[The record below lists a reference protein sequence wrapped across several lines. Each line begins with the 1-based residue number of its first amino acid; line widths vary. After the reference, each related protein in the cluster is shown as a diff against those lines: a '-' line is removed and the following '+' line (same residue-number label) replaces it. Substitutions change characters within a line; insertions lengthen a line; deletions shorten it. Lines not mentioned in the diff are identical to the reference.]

1 MARVRTG
8 NPNGRPPLAINGDKV
23 DLHMHLPADIMKKID
38 RLRREAETRKDVIV
52 RILREYAE

>member
-23 DLHMHLPADIMKKID
+23 DLHMHLPADIMK
-38 RLRREAETRKDVIV
+38 
-52 RILREYAE
+52 